1 MKIEFIPTD
10 RLSNLQLESF
20 QKLRAA
26 VYPPEVLA
34 TLPGTQFTWAAPQW
48 SILVWDEDELVSRVG
63 LLTREIL
70 SNGTSKLIGGVGG
83 VMTHPERQ
91 GKGYASY
98 AMHEAT
104 KRFDLELGVAF
115 ALLFCRPHLV
125 EFYQRFHWKPF
136 EGQVFVEQPQGK
148 IEFSA
153 NGAMVLNVKEQAP
166 INGILDLSGLPW

>member
-1 MKIEFIPTD
+1 MKIEFVASN
-10 RLSNLQLESF
+10 RLSQSQLESF
-20 QKLRAA
+20 KQLRAM

-48 SILVWDEDELVSRVG
+48 SILVWEENELVSRVG
-63 LLTREIL
+63 LLTREVL
-70 SNGTSKLIGGVGG
+70 SNGTTKLIGGVGG
-83 VMTHPERQ
+83 VMTHPEKQ

-98 AMHEAT
+98 AMREAT
-104 KRFDLELGVAF
+104 KVLDLELSVAF

-153 NGAMVLNVKEQAP
+153 NGAMVLNVKEHAP
-166 INGILDLSGLPW
+166 INGILDLNGLPW